1 MGWVCGAAF
10 TMNYIGA
17 PLLTWV
23 GQLFGGNV
31 AFPTFDAGV
40 IMPVLVGMLGLSASR
55 SYDKQKGTAS

>member
-1 MGWVCGAAF
+1 VAF
-10 TMNYIGA
+10 TMNYTGA
-17 PLLTWV
+17 PLLTWI

-40 IMPVLVGMLGLSASR
+40 IVPVLVGMLGLSASR

>member
-1 MGWVCGAAF
+1 
-10 TMNYIGA
+10 MNYTGA
-17 PLLTWV
+17 PLLTWI

-40 IMPVLVGMLGLSASR
+40 IVPVLVGMLGLSASR